1 MRLIDRNGNL
11 WAKNDFVIDGVL
23 KMRKTRVYVKCLL
36 SLTLLTFIVGCVGCD
51 IHFGDFGDFGRE
63 EFERTEQLSAPIGA
77 GATLTAETEVGSIT
91 VGGGDV
97 TECSVTATITAKAPT
112 QEKANELAQ
121 AVKIKLEPEGGDLR
135 LHVEKPAKKKRCSI
149 GVSFDITI
157 PPQVN
162 LHLESDVGDIEV
174 TNINGSIYA
183 TTDVGEITC
192 AEVEGDVELEVDV
205 GDITAE
211 YRDGAEST
219 FSARLE
225 TDVGRIRFTGPAN
238 LSASVDASTN
248 VGSIETRLP
257 LTVTGQVGKSVHGTV
272 GGGEAKAIVHLKTE
286 VGSIEI
292 E

>member
-1 MRLIDRNGNL
+1 M
-11 WAKNDFVIDGVL
+11 AKNDFEIDGVL
-23 KMRKTRVYVKCLL
+23 KMRKTRFYVKCLL
-36 SLTLLTFIVGCVGCD
+36 SLTLLIFVVGCVGCD
-51 IHFGDFGDFGRE
+51 IHFGDFGGFGRV
-63 EFERTEQLSAPIGA
+63 EFERTEQLSASIGA
-77 GATLTAETEVGSIT
+77 GATLTAETQVGSIT
-91 VGGGDV
+91 VTGGDV
-97 TECSVTATITAKAPT
+97 SECSVTAEITAKAPT

-121 AVKIKLEPEGGDLR
+121 AVKIELESEGDDLR
-135 LHVEKPAKKKRCSI
+135 LHVEKLAKKRRCSI
-149 GVSFDITI
+149 GVSFDIAI

-174 TNINGSIYA
+174 TNINGVIYA

-192 AEVEGDVELEVDV
+192 VEVEGDVELEVDV
-205 GDITAE
+205 GDVTVE
-211 YRDGAEST
+211 YCDGAEST

-225 TDVGRIRFTGPAN
+225 TDVGRIRFAGPAN

-257 LTVTGQVGKSVHGTV
+257 LTVTGQIGKSVHGTI
-272 GGGEAKAIVHLKTE
+272 GKGEAKANVRLRTN

>member
-1 MRLIDRNGNL
+1 M
-11 WAKNDFVIDGVL
+11 
-23 KMRKTRVYVKCLL
+23 KMRKTRFYVKCLL
-36 SLTLLTFIVGCVGCD
+36 SLTLLTFVVGCVGCD
-51 IHFGDFGDFGRE
+51 IHFGNFGRE

-77 GATLTAETEVGSIT
+77 GATLTAETDVGSIT
-91 VGGGDV
+91 AGGGDV
-97 TECSVTATITAKAPT
+97 TECSVTAEITAKAPT

-121 AVKIKLEPEGGDLR
+121 AVKIKLEPEGDDLR
-135 LHVEKPAKKKRCSI
+135 LHVEKPAKKRRCSI
-149 GVSFDITI
+149 GVRFDITI
-157 PPQVN
+157 PPQVS

-174 TNINGSIYA
+174 TNINGAIYA

-192 AEVEGDVELEVDV
+192 TEVEGDVELEVDV
-205 GDITAE
+205 GDVTAE

-225 TDVGRIRFTGPAN
+225 TDVGQIRFAGPAN

-257 LTVTGQVGKSVHGTV
+257 LTVTGQIGKSVHGTV
-272 GGGEAKAIVHLKTE
+272 GKGEAKAIVHLKTE